1 MSKNCRYCGGQ
12 MGDED
17 RFCVT
22 CGRPYGEERATTAE
36 PAGEARRQEE
46 RNAQNSSG
54 GTWQEEYR
62 PQEADSREPL
72 SVGSYFLMFLIMAI
86 PIVNLVFLIYWA
98 VGKQVNLN
106 RKNFSRAALIYVVA
120 GTLVAVVF
128 AVMIFLG
135 LAKAGYSYDPYYEY
149 YEYYDAPYMDY
160 YDYPMEYDD
169 DYFEYYIPE
178 DEGDFVFS
186 FAETSGVMGEGKF

>member
-1 MSKNCRYCGGQ
+1 MSKTCGYCGGQ

-22 CGRPYGEERATTAE
+22 CGRPYGENADKGAS
-36 PAGEARRQEE
+36 AGEERRQEGTGT
-46 RNAQNSSG
+46 QNSSG

-62 PQEADSREPL
+62 PQEEASREPL

-98 VGKQVNLN
+98 VGKQVNVN
-106 RKNFSRAALIYVVA
+106 RKNFSRAALIYVIIGMV
-120 GTLVAVVF
+120 LAVVF

-135 LAKAGYSYDPYYEY
+135 MAKVGYSYDPYYYEYYNAPYVEY
-149 YEYYDAPYMDY
+149 YEYPIGDDDF
-160 YDYPMEYDD
+160 YDYL
-169 DYFEYYIPE
+169 PE
-178 DEGDFVFS
+178 GEGDFIFS
-186 FAETSGVMGEGKF
+186 FADSSRTMGDGKF